1 MINSIEPEEINKE
14 NISPTISCL
23 SPTTKNT
30 SQNQVQASPLKNLV
44 DNDPTFDEIS
54 TMVEQVW
61 EKAKIAGRTI
71 NRSNGTKTI
80 PIAWFKKH
88 IEDHLP
94 TEEENYRFQQ
104 ALENK
109 ICQSKMANKRLTKAE
124 VYNFLKAMETTQ
136 NFDISLLSLN
146 PNDMNSSK
154 SHSQLTG
161 SDDNVSD
168 LKNQSAYQDLVNE
181 HEIEYQPIHRRRDYN
196 LRDMLREK
204 RASQRSDQ
212 NPVLITSALE
222 DDPTVGNEYES
233 QDDGLSQYLI
243 DRDAL
248 VRDND
253 SIISA
258 TTLPSSAI
266 TAGTFQT
273 KITNIQKTLLED
285 RVQELE
291 IALKHLEKEKLDWID
306 KKIMYQTENLSLK
319 TKLSDSQEVFRSSE
333 NSLKLQI
340 EKLNSDCQLKNVEN
354 ENLKLSNKILKD
366 TGAKL
371 ENKIAE
377 LEEENLKN
385 FQINNDNAVQN
396 EKLVVENSG
405 LEKLVID
412 LKDKI
417 DDLELYIIKHQKSVN
432 SSQDSCSNN
441 LGDIL
446 SRVQLSGDRKN
457 SISDENLTIQQIMA
471 NIEQSTKQGDNL
483 GDYFKTPL
491 KKIFGRCSRYVS
503 RNLIK
508 PSMEEKIDE
517 NKSETYPEPTK
528 SATRSQEDNDIV
540 DPSNSNQEIQVTEA
554 EIKLNKKLSESVEQE
569 RKTKEKLILLLEI
582 YQRLNK
588 YCDKVKFQKKMYQ
601 YGFFGV
607 LVLATVIGFY
617 LLLLGAICFKD
628 DLVRMGILK
637 ETYVGFSY

>member
-14 NISPTISCL
+14 NISPTISYL
-23 SPTTKNT
+23 SPPTKNI
-30 SQNQVQASPLKNLV
+30 SQNQAQASPLKNLL

-54 TMVEQVW
+54 AMVENVW

-71 NRSNGTKTI
+71 NRSNGTKTV

-109 ICQSKMANKRLTKAE
+109 IGQSKMANKRLTKTE
-124 VYNFLKAMETTQ
+124 VYNFLKSMETTQ

-181 HEIEYQPIHRRRDYN
+181 HESEYQPIHRRRDYN

-204 RASQRSDQ
+204 RASQRSEK

-222 DDPTVGNEYES
+222 DDPTVGNEKDS

-253 SIISA
+253 SIISG

-266 TAGTFQT
+266 TSGTFQT
-273 KITNIQKTLLED
+273 KITTIQKTLLED

-291 IALKHLEKEKLDWID
+291 TALKLIEEEKMDWID
-306 KKIMYQTENLSLK
+306 KKIAYQAENLSLK
-319 TKLSDSQEVFRSSE
+319 TKLSDSHETFRSSE

-371 ENKIAE
+371 EHKVAE

-385 FQINNDNAVQN
+385 LQINNDNAVQN
-396 EKLVVENSG
+396 EKLVVENLG
-405 LEKLVID
+405 LEKQVVD
-412 LKDKI
+412 LKNTVHN
-417 DDLELYIIKHQKSVN
+417 LELHIIKTQKSLN
-432 SSQDSCSNN
+432 SSQDGYSKEVVVFAAKVAR
-441 LGDIL
+441 G
-446 SRVQLSGDRKN
+446 
-457 SISDENLTIQQIMA
+457 A
-471 NIEQSTKQGDNL
+471 
-483 GDYFKTPL
+483 
-491 KKIFGRCSRYVS
+491 GR
-503 RNLIK
+503 
-508 PSMEEKIDE
+508 
-517 NKSETYPEPTK
+517 
-528 SATRSQEDNDIV
+528 
-540 DPSNSNQEIQVTEA
+540 
-554 EIKLNKKLSESVEQE
+554 
-569 RKTKEKLILLLEI
+569 
-582 YQRLNK
+582 
-588 YCDKVKFQKKMYQ
+588 
-601 YGFFGV
+601 
-607 LVLATVIGFY
+607 
-617 LLLLGAICFKD
+617 
-628 DLVRMGILK
+628 
-637 ETYVGFSY
+637 